1 MSDDNKAIKVSTSGS
16 MYSGEYVT
24 LFPSDSRFDMRFPG
38 MPTELTYK
46 LPEGMEFGY
55 SLYYEYAKA
64 HDELLMG
71 ISRKHGNAVMKD
83 ARKAM
88 SSLMFPRS
96 KDDDKTIDDEIKEE
110 LTEVIQ
116 HLTALLKAKMLEY
129 VHAKH
134 DAEVTRMEANT
145 KKAHQF
151 LQQVLEEGPEVLKN
165 VANEDD

>member
-16 MYSGEYVT
+16 LYNGEYVT
-24 LFPSDSRFDMRFPG
+24 LYPSDSRFDMRFPG

-55 SLYYEYAKA
+55 SLYYEYTKA
-64 HDELLMG
+64 HDEVLMD
-71 ISRKHGNAVMKD
+71 ISRKHGSEVMKA

-96 KDDDKTIDDEIKEE
+96 KDNDETIDTEIKEE
-110 LTEVIQ
+110 LTEIIQ
-116 HLTALLKAKMLEY
+116 HLTTLLKAKMLEY

-134 DAEVTRMEANT
+134 ADEVQRMEANT
-145 KKAHQF
+145 EKAKQF
-151 LQQVLEEGPEVLKN
+151 LQQVLEDGPEVLKN

>member
-16 MYSGEYVT
+16 LYNGEYVT
-24 LFPSDSRFDMRFPG
+24 LYPSDSRFDMRFPG

-55 SLYYEYAKA
+55 SLYYEYTKA
-64 HDELLMG
+64 HDEVLMD
-71 ISRKHGNAVMKD
+71 ISRKHGGEVMKA

-96 KDDDKTIDDEIKEE
+96 KDNDETIDTEIKEE
-110 LTEVIQ
+110 LTEIIQ
-116 HLTALLKAKMLEY
+116 HLTTLLKAKMLEY

-134 DAEVTRMEANT
+134 ADEVQRMEANT
-145 KKAHQF
+145 EKAKQF
-151 LQQVLEEGPEVLKN
+151 LQQVLEDGPEVLKN